1 VSARVL
7 VVGSGGREHALAW
20 GLARSPKVGDVL
32 AAPGNAGIAEV
43 ARCIPLPGEVA
54 GIAALAVRERVDL
67 VVVGPEAPLVDGLA
81 DACAE
86 RGIAAFGPSAAAAR
100 LEASKAYAKAFMT
113 RHGIPTAPYGTFR
126 DAASARSFVHERG
139 APIVVKVSGL
149 AGGKGVTVAHEEREA
164 LEAVDAA
171 FAAGSDEVVVE
182 GFLAGREVSLLVLSD
197 GVTAR
202 PLPLA
207 EDHKQV
213 GDGDVG
219 PMTGGMG
226 TVAPVDALGGGGVD
240 EVMRSIV
247 APTLEGMR
255 VEGSPFVGTLF
266 VGLMLTDD
274 GVQVL
279 EYNVRFG
286 DPETQV
292 VLPLLDGDL
301 FEVLAATADGRLAEA
316 SFGWRPRAAACVVM
330 AAPGYPGSYPSGL
343 PIDIP
348 RDLGRDVM
356 VFHAGTA
363 RDRGQL
369 VSAGGR
375 VLGVTALGDDRAEA
389 IDRAYG
395 AVARIEFS
403 GAHYRRDIGRRR

>member
-1 VSARVL
+1 
-7 VVGSGGREHALAW
+7 
-20 GLARSPKVGDVL
+20 
-32 AAPGNAGIAEV
+32 
-43 ARCIPLPGEVA
+43 
-54 GIAALAVRERVDL
+54 
-67 VVVGPEAPLVDGLA
+67 
-81 DACAE
+81 
-86 RGIAAFGPSAAAAR
+86 
-100 LEASKAYAKAFMT
+100 
-113 RHGIPTAPYGTFR
+113 
-126 DAASARSFVHERG
+126 
-139 APIVVKVSGL
+139 
-149 AGGKGVTVAHEEREA
+149 
-164 LEAVDAA
+164 
-171 FAAGSDEVVVE
+171 
-182 GFLAGREVSLLVLSD
+182 VLSD

-247 APTLEGMR
+247 APTLDGMR
-255 VEGSPFVGTLF
+255 DEGSPFVGTLF

-316 SFGWRPRAAACVVM
+316 SFGWQPRAAACVVM